1 MSRGPRLGLLVQ
13 ASFLPHPLLPQALLP
28 FLIMKGRHCIFLF
41 KVLLKLSEIISY
53 LFFFCFNPSTK
64 IQLMN

>member
-13 ASFLPHPLLPQALLP
+13 ASFLPHPLLPLALLP
-28 FLIMKGRHCIFLF
+28 FLITKGRHRIFLF
-41 KVLLKLSEIISY
+41 KVLLKLSEIINIFS
-53 LFFFCFNPSTK
+53 FCFNPSTK